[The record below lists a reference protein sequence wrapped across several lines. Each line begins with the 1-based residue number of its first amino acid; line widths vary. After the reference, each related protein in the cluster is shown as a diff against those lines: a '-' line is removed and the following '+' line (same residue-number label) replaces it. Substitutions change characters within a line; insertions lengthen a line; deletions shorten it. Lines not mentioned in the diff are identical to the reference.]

1 MSRTSPSTLQK
12 SKEQRKKITDG
23 DGFLSTPHTLNP
35 RAWGRVRHQHKRNKT
50 AESQFLHRHH
60 LPPEEPAY
68 FAWCLKQIYSQPTE
82 EHLLRSVTILP
93 VSWFSFLSTTRK
105 PLTPLLS
112 LIWGIAP
119 PQHASLRQRKDTP
132 TPPPIFVLCTSAPSS
147 SQIPCSGS

>member
-82 EHLLRSVTILP
+82 EHLLRSVTILL
-93 VSWFSFLSTTRK
+93 VSWFSFPEHYKETIDTALVLDMRHSTSTACLSQAEK
-105 PLTPLLS
+105 GHP
-112 LIWGIAP
+112 
-119 PQHASLRQRKDTP
+119 H
-132 TPPPIFVLCTSAPSS
+132 PPPIFVLCTSAPSS